1 MEASFL
7 FALSA
12 LTEWR
17 GLMTLMSSSI
27 TTQRHTNPS
36 MVLFCVH
43 FLYTHKYRY
52 SRTYK
57 QITKDFFLYLGNNC
71 RVFGT
76 FQKNETI
83 IYPIAL
89 FIHNKVTISFIL
101 NTSTL
106 LLYQCCMVSS
116 NKIPTPSSNFLLL
129 LSTQFPIEQPHV
141 M

>member
-17 GLMTLMSSSI
+17 GLMTLMSSSL
-27 TTQRHTNPS
+27 TTHRGILIPEYGF
-36 MVLFCVH
+36 VLCVH

-89 FIHNKVTISFIL
+89 FIHHKVTISFICRI
-101 NTSTL
+101 NA
-106 LLYQCCMVSS
+106 VW
-116 NKIPTPSSNFLLL
+116 
-129 LSTQFPIEQPHV
+129 
-141 M
+141 